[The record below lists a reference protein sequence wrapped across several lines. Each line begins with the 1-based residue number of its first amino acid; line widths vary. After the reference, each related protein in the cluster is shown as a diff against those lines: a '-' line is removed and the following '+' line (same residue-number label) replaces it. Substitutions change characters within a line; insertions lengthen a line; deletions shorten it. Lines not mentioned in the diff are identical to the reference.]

1 VTAGPTIHKALTV
14 SCFLSFDHSVSNCNF
29 APVKKLFAILMIML
43 YGLSATGATVQLHYC
58 CGKLKSMQ
66 LGTAPVKECGSKH
79 KMGTKPCC
87 ETKHISAKSHD
98 QQDVYTIC
106 LAPKAPVEAN
116 LYFAEPRQPVAQSP
130 AIDERLADHSSPPL
144 SNSLFIL
151 YRVFR
156 I

>member
-130 AIDERLADHSSPPL
+130 AINERLADHSSPPL